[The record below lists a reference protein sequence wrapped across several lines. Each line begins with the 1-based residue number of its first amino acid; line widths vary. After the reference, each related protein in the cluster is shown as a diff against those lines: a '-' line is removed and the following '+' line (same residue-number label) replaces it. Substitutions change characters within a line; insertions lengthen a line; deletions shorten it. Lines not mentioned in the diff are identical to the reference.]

1 MTSWSSSG
9 KNSTYIRSTN
19 NMRICI
25 IGAGA
30 AGLLA
35 AGMIKELCPEARVT
49 VFEKNKAVGR
59 KLAITGKGR
68 CNVTNNCTSDE
79 FFKNVPTNPRFLY
92 SSYSSFNSQDV
103 MAYFESLGV
112 PLKTERGNRVFPVS
126 DRAFDIVD
134 ALAGQVKGHVKNLKV
149 SGICVENGTVTGVKV
164 GSRVISH
171 EAVIVCTGGLSYK
184 QTGSDGDGHR
194 FARELGLSVTPCR
207 PSLVPMESPDS
218 LCREMQGLSLKNVAI
233 RVENEDGKTV
243 YTDFGEMMFTHFG
256 VTGPM
261 ILSASSMIPDLGQKK
276 YVLRIDMKPALD
288 EKELDSRLL
297 GDFSKNINRDFGNS
311 LSALLPSKMIPVIVR
326 LSGISPDRK
335 VNSITKEER
344 HGLVSLLKSLP
355 VGLCSFRDINEAII
369 TKGGVSVRELD
380 PKTMECKSISG
391 LYFAGEV
398 IDVDAY
404 TGGFNLQIA
413 FSTAAAAADAIAGL
427 KW

>member
-1 MTSWSSSG
+1 M
-9 KNSTYIRSTN
+9 
-19 NMRICI
+19 M
-25 IGAGA
+25 A
-30 AGLLA
+30 A
-35 AGMIKELCPEARVT
+35 ARLISYGFDVT
-49 VFEKNKAVGR
+49 LYEKNARLGR

-134 ALAGQVKGHVKNLKV
+134 ALASQVKGHVKTATV
-149 SGICVENGTVTGVKV
+149 SGIAVENGAVTGVKI
-164 GSRVISH
+164 GQRTFPH

-184 QTGSDGDGHR
+184 QTGSDGDGLR
-194 FARELGLSVTPCR
+194 FAEQLGLETVAPR

-218 LCREMQGLSLKNVAI
+218 YCRRMQGLSLKNVAI
-233 RVENEDGKTV
+233 RVENEGGKTV

-261 ILSASSMIPDLGQKK
+261 ILSASSMIPDLGEKK
-276 YVLRIDMKPALD
+276 YTLFIDMKPALD
-288 EKELDSRLL
+288 EKELDNRLL
-297 GDFSKNINRDFGNS
+297 SDFSKNINRDFANS
-311 LSALLPSKMIPVIVR
+311 LSALLPSKMIDVTVER
-326 LSGISPDRK
+326 SGIAPDRK
-335 VNSITKEER
+335 VNSITREER
-344 HGLVSLLKSLP
+344 RRLAELLKSFP
-355 VGLCSFRDINEAII
+355 VRLSGFRDINEAII
-369 TKGGVSVRELD
+369 TKGGVSVKELD
-380 PKTMECKSISG
+380 PKTMECKKISG

-413 FSTAAAAADAIAGL
+413 FCTAASAADAIAGL